1 MNWSDV
7 GKTLRSIAG
16 DSLPAIGTALGG
28 PAGAA
33 VGFALSRAL
42 GTDSTPEAVAA
53 ALNPQSLV
61 QLKQIDADLEK
72 TQIQAD
78 SAASTGQIE
87 VNKAEA
93 TNESLFVSGWRP
105 AIGWSCALAF
115 AWTFVIAPLVAYS
128 ATLAGWK
135 GSLPSL
141 DLNQLMPVLLGML
154 GLGGMR
160 TYEKVSGVKMKPG
173 S

>member
-33 VGFALSRAL
+33 VGYALSRAL

-61 QLKQIDADLEK
+61 QLKQIDADLQK

-105 AIGWSCALAF
+105 AVGWSCAAAF
-115 AWTFVIAPLVAYS
+115 AWTFILAPMVTYGASLMGHP
-128 ATLAGWK
+128 L
-135 GSLPSL
+135 SLPAL
-141 DLNQLMPVLLGML
+141 DLSQLSPVLMGML
-154 GLGGMR
+154 GLSASR
-160 TYEKVSGVKMKPG
+160 TVEKINGVKMRSG
-173 S
+173 A